1 VLRGPGLRNF
11 DGGLEKKFAIHEQFN
26 VSFRAEIFNLGN
38 TPHHASPGFNSSTGT
53 TAANNVTNG
62 AFMQAFEIANTG
74 RDGVDQRT
82 LRFALKVT
90 F

>member
-1 VLRGPGLRNF
+1 MINV
-11 DGGLEKKFAIHEQFN
+11 DAGLEKKIAFGERWVVGI
-26 VSFRAEIFNLGN
+26 RAEVFNLGN

-53 TAANNVTNG
+53 NTNNNVTTG
-62 AFMQAFEIANTG
+62 SFMQAFEIANTG

-82 LRFALKVT
+82 LRLAVKVT